1 MIISCSSCNAKYLV
15 NSAELKP
22 SGRTVQCA
30 KCSYQWFQNTKSIE
44 EESFVSSFIDPSTKE
59 DIKENVSNEVIQN
72 LPSTYVQAQKPSF
85 INSIFAVLIIFLLVV
100 SFWYYKNYGINFYI
114 VINYYIQEFYFNL
127 KLIINDLAKL
137 LHQLIN

>member
-30 KCSYQWFQNTKSIE
+30 KCSYQWFQSATIAE
-44 EESFVSSFIDPSTKE
+44 EEPFIFSSADSSIQEDTEEKVSKD
-59 DIKENVSNEVIQN
+59 VIQN
-72 LPSTYVQAQKPSF
+72 LPSTYVQEQKPSF
-85 INSIFAVLIIFLLVV
+85 INSIFAIFIVILLIASFL
-100 SFWYYKNYGINFYI
+100 YYKNYGINFYI

-137 LHQLIN
+137 FYQIIN